1 MANRSNDWLRQ
12 AEEELLWAKDALASG
27 RWALVCFICQ
37 QVAGKS
43 LKGMAIRRGAA
54 QIKSHSVKDIAAALE
69 IDGELDEMGRVL
81 DQYYITTR
89 YPDAF
94 YSGSPFE
101 YFTKGQAAEALRYA
115 QAFLDRSRAEI
126 RGRTPRHEPGRTGNN
141 LEHP

>member
-1 MANRSNDWLRQ
+1 MANRANDWLRQ
-12 AEEELLWAKDALASG
+12 AEEELLWAKDALVSG
-27 RWALVCFICQ
+27 RWALVCFTSQ
-37 QVAGKS
+37 QVAEKS

-115 QAFLDRSRAEI
+115 QAFLDRARAEI
-126 RGRTPRHEPGRTGNN
+126 RGPDASA
-141 LEHP
+141 